1 MSHITCRLT
10 AKNRYQLRNSTI
22 GNRVWATF
30 TFFAL
35 IKACSVLNFSGSA
48 VRSCVVFT
56 GLFVCV
62 ASGVSL
68 TGVTHGLSSMALT
81 VVAIVSL
88 LHFSIYVQSC

>member
-1 MSHITCRLT
+1 M
-10 AKNRYQLRNSTI
+10 
-22 GNRVWATF
+22 
-30 TFFAL
+30 
-35 IKACSVLNFSGSA
+35 
-48 VRSCVVFT
+48 